1 MERRQQPARIN
12 DRLRL
17 DPIVV
22 DIDLE
27 LPAAQD
33 QRLTLVDTA
42 RDPAVRLDPVNGK
55 EAESVQRIEVDP
67 QLVRHRPQ

>member
-12 DRLRL
+12 NRPRP
-17 DPIVV
+17 DPIMV
-22 DIDLE
+22 DVDLE
-27 LPAAQD
+27 LPAPQN

-55 EAESVQRIEVDP
+55 EAESMQGIEVDP
-67 QLVRHRPQ
+67 QLVRHRPR